1 MNAPFNTTRRDILRY
16 GALGGALIVAAPIAC
31 ARRPGD
37 ESPATPPPLDWF
49 KGEVGGFVVIRPNET
64 VTIAF
69 PNPEMGQGVDTSL
82 PMLVAEELEIDF
94 DKVST
99 AQMPLEITRT
109 ADGEFTWKYVGQG
122 SGGSYSIHEH
132 WEGLRQAGAL
142 ARSLLIAAAA
152 ERFSIPVD
160 ELSARKGVVH
170 HEASGRSATYG
181 ELAEAAGAMAAPET
195 PLALKPREAH
205 SIIGTP
211 QKMKNA
217 RSIVTGRAIYG
228 IDVEKP
234 GMMHA
239 VMERCPYFDGH
250 AIAVD
255 DSAARAIPGVIDV
268 VKVDGPAPGAPYHIL
283 AEGYAVVATSMWAA
297 IKGRRALKIEWDHG
311 PYTDETSES
320 FKAHCAELLSR
331 RGQIVRDDGD
341 FDAAFAGAS
350 TTHEATYWQ
359 PYVSHC
365 PLEPQN
371 CLADVRD
378 DAIEI
383 IAPTQMPSGASR
395 AVAET
400 LGVDREII
408 KVLPTRIGG
417 GFGRRLANDYVVEA
431 ALVSRAVKAPVKLM
445 WMREDDMR
453 HDFYRPSGMHQLK
466 AAFDADGNLIGWTH
480 RLASA
485 SKYYRRPNM
494 PDTDLW
500 QAELYPDD
508 FPAGIAPNYRLEY
521 FPARSGAARGSWRAP
536 AHTANAFVV
545 QSFLDEIAAARGQD
559 PLALRLRILGSPREL
574 KYDGHGGPVFNPGRL
589 AGCLK
594 LAAEKSGYGD
604 RLPPGRGRG
613 IAGHFTF
620 GGYCAQVVDVEID
633 ANGRLRVTRV
643 VGAVDVGA
651 IVNPNGIAAQ
661 LESGV
666 IDGLSTALHLAID
679 IDGGRVVTGNFDS
692 YPVMK
697 IAEAPPV
704 VETHIIDNGETPF
717 GMGEMGIPPLA
728 PALANAIFQATGK
741 RIRSLP
747 IADQL
752 RA

>member
-1 MNAPFNTTRRDILRY
+1 AWGGAVVMNAPFNTTRRDILRY

-371 CLADVRD
+371 CLAYVRD

-383 IAPTQMPSGASR
+383 IAPTQMPSER
-395 AVAET
+395 Q
-400 LGVDREII
+400 
-408 KVLPTRIGG
+408 P
-417 GFGRRLANDYVVEA
+417 
-431 ALVSRAVKAPVKLM
+431 
-445 WMREDDMR
+445 
-453 HDFYRPSGMHQLK
+453 
-466 AAFDADGNLIGWTH
+466 
-480 RLASA
+480 
-485 SKYYRRPNM
+485 
-494 PDTDLW
+494 
-500 QAELYPDD
+500 
-508 FPAGIAPNYRLEY
+508 
-521 FPARSGAARGSWRAP
+521 
-536 AHTANAFVV
+536 
-545 QSFLDEIAAARGQD
+545 
-559 PLALRLRILGSPREL
+559 
-574 KYDGHGGPVFNPGRL
+574 
-589 AGCLK
+589 
-594 LAAEKSGYGD
+594 
-604 RLPPGRGRG
+604 
-613 IAGHFTF
+613 
-620 GGYCAQVVDVEID
+620 
-633 ANGRLRVTRV
+633 
-643 VGAVDVGA
+643 
-651 IVNPNGIAAQ
+651 
-661 LESGV
+661 
-666 IDGLSTALHLAID
+666 
-679 IDGGRVVTGNFDS
+679 GGR
-692 YPVMK
+692 
-697 IAEAPPV
+697 
-704 VETHIIDNGETPF
+704 
-717 GMGEMGIPPLA
+717 
-728 PALANAIFQATGK
+728 
-741 RIRSLP
+741 
-747 IADQL
+747 
-752 RA
+752 